1 MNVPADFETALARC
15 ASRPFSGRGFRV
27 VPASDVPAA
36 LGVAWEARMAEK
48 KALMALSNEL
58 ILNLRP
64 ELDRLTSELVQRTL
78 EGLWAK
84 RCEKYQNSGH

>member
-1 MNVPADFETALARC
+1 MNQPFNPSLAPDQVPVLTQL
-15 ASRPFSGRGFRV
+15 

-48 KALMALSNEL
+48 KALMALSDEL
-58 ILNLRP
+58 IENLRP

-78 EGLWAK
+78 QGLWAK
-84 RCEKYQNSGH
+84 RCEKYQNSAH